1 MIYVLLILSVLLG
14 IILGKFFGR
23 GQKFAKSLLAISA
36 GFLLSITVIEIFPS
50 VFHVHGHG
58 HNHEIGVWILVGVVL
73 QLVLEG
79 LTKGFEHGH
88 FHHKA
93 ENNKI
98 FPIAL
103 MIGMFIHAF
112 VEGIPLSNMPNEI
125 TPYLQGI
132 LVHNLPISFVMGA
145 FLLNGDYDKKVAW
158 VVISIFTIAS
168 PLGML
173 IGKYFN
179 PEYHAYVL
187 AIVSGIFLHISSII
201 IFEGNKHHKLD
212 IRKIGMI
219 LLGILISYVGHLFH
233 EH

>member
-1 MIYVLLILSVLLG
+1 MTYILLILSVLLG
-14 IILGKFFGR
+14 IILGKFFGK
-23 GQKFAKSLLAISA
+23 GQKFAKSLLSISA
-36 GFLLSITVIEIFPS
+36 GFLLSITVLEVFPS
-50 VFHVHGHG
+50 VFHD
-58 HNHEIGVWILVGVVL
+58 HNHEIGIWILVGVVL

-88 FHHKA
+88 FHHKS
-93 ENNKI
+93 EDGKI

-103 MIGMFIHAF
+103 IAGMFIHAF

-145 FLLNGDYDKKVAW
+145 FLLNGGYNKKVAW
-158 VVISIFTIAS
+158 AVIFIFTIAS

-179 PEYHAYVL
+179 PEYHAYIL

-212 IRKIGMI
+212 LGKIGMI
-219 LLGILISYVGHLFH
+219 LLGILVAYSGHLFH

>member
-1 MIYVLLILSVLLG
+1 MIYILLILSVLLG
-14 IILGKFFGR
+14 IILGYFFGK
-23 GQKFAKSLLAISA
+23 GQKLAKRLLAISA
-36 GFLLSITVIEIFPS
+36 GFLLSITVLEVFPS
-50 VFHVHGHG
+50 IFHE
-58 HNHEIGVWILVGVVL
+58 HNHGIGIWILVGVVL

-88 FHHKA
+88 FHHKTQ
-93 ENNKI
+93 NDKI

-103 MIGMFIHAF
+103 IVGMFIHAF
-112 VEGIPLSNMPNEI
+112 VEGIPLSNMSNEI

-145 FLLNGDYDKKVAW
+145 FLLNGGYNKKVAW
-158 VVISIFTIAS
+158 AVISIFTLAS

-173 IGKYFN
+173 IGEYFN
-179 PEYHAYVL
+179 SKYHAYIL

-212 IRKIGMI
+212 LGKIGMI
-219 LLGILISYVGHLFH
+219 LLGILIAYIGHFFH